1 MKGYKMTN
9 TDNKDFFIKVSKN
22 ALKIAL
28 PCEAKVYL
36 YIASFNS
43 QNRPCYASLSKISE
57 EVNEAKRDVIKALK
71 RLEEKQIIEVER
83 AKAQEGYK
91 NPYNI
96 YKLKE
101 AQIEVKPTIEEIKSV
116 HHKSKL
122 PTRKLTYNNQAFK
135 NKTIRETP
143 EWYEDYEKS
152 LKEASKQAKSTEN
165 NENNEKTVQEL
176 ARELF
181 GDNAK
186 I

>member
-1 MKGYKMTN
+1 MKGNKMEN
-9 TDNKDFFIKVSKN
+9 TGKENFYIKVSKS
-22 ALKIAL
+22 ALKSAL
-28 PCEAKVYL
+28 PCEAKIYL

-57 EVNEAKRDVIKALK
+57 EVNEAKREVIKALK

-101 AQIEVKPTIEEIKSV
+101 AQIQAKPTNEEVKSV

-122 PTRKLTYNNQAFK
+122 PKRNLTYNNQAFK

-143 EWYEDYEKS
+143 EWFDDYEKS
-152 LKEASKQAKSTEN
+152 LKEAPKQAKSTEN
-165 NENNEKTVQEL
+165 NEKSLEQL

-186 I
+186 L

>member
-1 MKGYKMTN
+1 MEN
-9 TDNKDFFIKVSKN
+9 TGKEKFYIKVSKST
-22 ALKIAL
+22 LKSAL

-36 YIASFNS
+36 YIASFSN
-43 QNRPCYASLSKISE
+43 QNRPCYASLSKIGEEISE
-57 EVNEAKRDVIKALK
+57 KRKDVIYALK
-71 RLEEKQIIEVER
+71 KLEEKELIEVER

-101 AQIEVKPTIEEIKSV
+101 AQIEAKPTNEEVKSV

-122 PTRKLTYNNQAFK
+122 PKKNLTYNNQGFK

-143 EWYEDYEKS
+143 EWFDDYEKS
-152 LKEASKQAKSTEN
+152 LKEAPKQAKS
-165 NENNEKTVQEL
+165 NENNEKTLQQLAKEL
-176 ARELF
+176 W